1 MQYKYICLL
10 SLFKTSTYMKIKIPE
25 DQVNYEQLKTDLQS
39 YFPHIIFQEKSRNMV
54 IARKNGST
62 GANILL
68 KKSKIVVNGAFPTMG
83 GTMLF
88 VLCIFLFGFLI
99 PLIVYLIVFQKNQKM
114 LESEIGAFLQ
124 QKYGLKL

>member
-1 MQYKYICLL
+1 
-10 SLFKTSTYMKIKIPE
+10 MKIKIPE
-25 DQVNYEQLKTDLQS
+25 NQITFEQLKADVESQ
-39 YFPHIIFQEKSRNMV
+39 FPQYTFRVKTKNFIV
-54 IARKNGST
+54 ARKNVST

-68 KKSKIVVNGAFPTMG
+68 KKSKIIVNGAFPTMG

>member
-1 MQYKYICLL
+1 
-10 SLFKTSTYMKIKIPE
+10 MKIKIPE